1 MAMDRTP
8 NRSVL
13 FGALIIAALAAAT
26 IFIFFIPNVTRSLS
40 RSIELVALMA
50 DAGALETG
58 SEVWMSGHRV
68 GSVAKVEL
76 LPIGTDSARRVAVT
90 MTIPKKYQ
98 PFVQRDSEVR
108 TTTETMIGKPV
119 LDILPGSPGAPPVED
134 SDTLI
139 VRRSG
144 SIAVLLDKTDAL
156 TATAQQFLT
165 DVRTVEARTSNR
177 SEHVARMN
185 RNLQTTMTEFRALT
199 MTMRASPIR
208 ILSDPAFKQMLRNL
222 SATSR
227 QMSEALR
234 GAADRA
240 RRAQDDA
247 EPSLRSLA
255 ARADTIQGIVSELQ
269 ARVEQSGGG
278 LLIRAQKDSAIVK
291 GLHEAQV
298 QLDSLIAETRRNP
311 LRFWF

>member
-13 FGALIIAALAAAT
+13 IGTLIIVGLTAAA
-26 IFIFFIPNVTRSLS
+26 IILLFIPNVTRSLS
-40 RSIELVALMA
+40 RTFNVVALMG
-50 DAGALETG
+50 DAGALEAG
-58 SEVWMSGHRV
+58 SEVWISGHQV
-68 GSVAKVEL
+68 GSVEEVEL
-76 LPIGTDSARRVAVT
+76 LPIGADSARRVAVT
-90 MTIPKKYQ
+90 MTLPRKYQ
-98 PFVQRDSEVR
+98 KFVRRDSEVR

-119 LDILPGSPGAPPVED
+119 LDILPGSAAAPPVGD
-134 SDTLI
+134 NDTLI

-144 SIAVLLDKTDAL
+144 SIVVLLDKTDAL
-156 TATAQQFLT
+156 TATAQEFLK

-177 SEHVARMN
+177 GEHVARMN

-199 MTMRASPIR
+199 ATMQSSPLR
-208 ILSDPAFKQMLRNL
+208 TFTDPAFKQMLHDL
-222 SATSR
+222 STTSR
-227 QMSEALR
+227 QVKEALS
-234 GAADRA
+234 AAAGRA
-240 RRAQDDA
+240 RRAQSDA
-247 EPSLRSLA
+247 EPSLRRLT

-291 GLHEAQV
+291 GLHGAQV
-298 QLDSLIAETRRNP
+298 QLDSLIAETKRNP